1 MERTS
6 GKIKTM
12 AAAAAAVAL
21 AGLTAIIYGLIRD
34 DLPRSIGGLG
44 LTVIGLFAL
53 VLVAMRRWVTDT
65 RQERALL
72 AASQREAQAERARY
86 FAAQAALENEQ
97 GRLNRDV
104 AAARRAL
111 DVRLQAEREAMAKDF
126 EAKRGDLIAETM
138 EATFRMIHGDKLAA
152 ERAASGRL
160 IQFPRQH
167 PEPQPERAR
176 SREHG
181 VVGP

>member
-6 GKIKTM
+6 GAIKTM
-12 AAAAAAVAL
+12 AAAAAAVVLVGL
-21 AGLTAIIYGLIRD
+21 AATLYGLAYG
-34 DLPRSIGGLG
+34 DLPRSIAGLG
-44 LTVIGLFAL
+44 LTTVGLIVIAL
-53 VLVAMRRWVTDT
+53 IMIRRWVTDT
-65 RQERALL
+65 RAERSLL

-97 GRLNRDV
+97 CRLNQDM

-111 DVRLQAEREAMAKDF
+111 DVRLKAEREAIAQDF
-126 EAKRGDLIAETM
+126 ERQRSDLIAETM
-138 EATFRMIHGDKLAA
+138 EATFQMIRGDKLAA
-152 ERAASGRL
+152 ERATGRL